1 MKRRTFLQ
9 SLGTTA
15 CLTPLAGSYA
25 YAFAPASIPSDELD
39 QLLKRFVKRNDEV
52 VENLLERQEKNKQH
66 PWAGGVV
73 DHHGIY
79 TPQNTVGLLQRASC
93 AYVSEGS
100 RYYHNTSLHQP
111 LLMASQYL
119 LRAQHP
125 DGTIDLHTT
134 NFHST
139 PDLGFSVEPAS
150 MAYTLLEKDNAAGTD
165 LVRYNLQKYLEDAG
179 KALAVGG
186 IHTPNHRWVV
196 CMAAARVYHL
206 FPNPALQDRVN
217 EWLQE
222 KIDIDEDGQYTEQS
236 TLIYSPI
243 VNKSLITV
251 ARLMEKPELL
261 EPVRR
266 NLEMTLYYLHAN
278 GEGVSEGSGRQDQ
291 YQRGTLLR
299 YYYPYRYMALHDQNP
314 RFAAMTRMLETREQD
329 RLDRYLAF
337 FLEDPTLKNA
347 LPESAPLPDN
357 YLQIFR
363 GSDLVRVRRGER
375 DATILAKN
383 PLFFTFFKGD
393 AALEGI
399 RLASAFF
406 GKGQFEGES
415 LEREGDEFVLRQ
427 WLEGPY
433 YQPYPEEDLPH
444 DGDWE
449 KMPRENRPQSEV
461 QKLLSEIRIRET
473 ESGFLLDIS
482 ITGTDRVPVAVEMAF
497 RKGSKLANVYKL
509 EETEDAYLLEE
520 GYGTLSEGDQQ
531 IRFGPG
537 RAEHSWTQLRG
548 ALPKLEAQCV
558 YLTGFTPFEQ
568 QIEIA

>member
-1 MKRRTFLQ
+1 MERRTFLQ

-15 CLTPLAGSYA
+15 CLSPFAGS
-25 YAFAPASIPSDELD
+25 YAFAPAVISYDTME
-39 QLLKRFVKRNDEV
+39 QLLKNFVKRNDEIIV
-52 VENLLERQEKNKQH
+52 DLLERQEKDAAH
-66 PWAGGVV
+66 VWYGGLVNRY
-73 DHHGIY
+73 GIH
-79 TPQNTVGLLQRASC
+79 TPQSSLGFLQRAGC
-93 AYVSEGS
+93 AYVSEDS
-100 RYYHNTSLHQP
+100 RHYHDAALQQP
-111 LLMASQYL
+111 MLLATHYL
-119 LRAQHP
+119 LNAQHP

-139 PDLGFSVEPAS
+139 PDLAFTVEPATL
-150 MAYTLLEKDNAAGTD
+150 AYTLLTKDADEGTKQIRDNLKTYLQNAA
-165 LVRYNLQKYLEDAG
+165 N
-179 KALAVGG
+179 ALAVGG

-196 CMAAARVYHL
+196 CMAAARVHHL
-206 FPNPALQDRVN
+206 FPDPALQDRVN

-222 KIDIDEDGQYTEQS
+222 EIDIDEDGQYTEQS
-236 TLIYSPI
+236 TLIYSPT
-243 VNKSLITV
+243 VDKALITV
-251 ARLMEKPELL
+251 ARLMDKPELL

-291 YQRGTLLR
+291 YQRGTLVR

-314 RFAAMTRMLETREQD
+314 RFAAMTHMLEAQEQEK
-329 RLDRYLAF
+329 LDSNMAF
-337 FLEDPTLKNA
+337 FLEDPTLKNT
-347 LPESAPLPDN
+347 LPQSAPLPDN
-357 YLQIFR
+357 YLRIFR
-363 GSDLVRVRRGER
+363 GSDLVRVRRGAR

-383 PLFFTFFKGD
+383 PLFFTFFKGN
-393 AALEGI
+393 AALEGV
-399 RLASAFF
+399 RLTSAFF

-415 LEREGDEFVLRQ
+415 LEREGDEFILRQ

-433 YQPYPEEDLPH
+433 YQPYPKEELPH

-461 QKLLSEIRIRET
+461 QKLLSEVRIRET
-473 ESGFLLDIS
+473 ENGFVLDIS

-497 RKGSKLANVYKL
+497 RKGSKLANVRKL
-509 EETEDAYLLEE
+509 EDTEDAYLLAE
-520 GYGTLSEGDQQ
+520 GYGTLSEGNHQ

-548 ALPKLEAQCV
+548 ALPKLEAQSV

-568 QIEIA
+568 QIEVS

>member
-9 SLGTTA
+9 NLGATA
-15 CLTPLAGSYA
+15 CLSPIASSYDFPPIV
-25 YAFAPASIPSDELD
+25 FASNELD
-39 QLLKRFVKRNDEV
+39 QLLDQFVKRNDKV
-52 VENLLERQEKNKQH
+52 VQNLLERQEKDQRH
-66 PWAGGVV
+66 PWAGGVINAY
-73 DHHGIY
+73 GIH
-79 TPQNTVGLLQRASC
+79 TPQSTVGLLQRASC
-93 AYVSEGS
+93 AYISEGS
-100 RYYHNTSLHQP
+100 RFYHNASLNQP
-111 LLMASQYL
+111 MLMATQYL

-150 MAYTLLEKDNAAGTD
+150 LAHTLLEKDNSAGTD
-165 LVRYNLQKYLEDAG
+165 LVRYNLQKYLENAG
-179 KALAVGG
+179 KVLAVGG

-196 CMAAARVYHL
+196 CMAAARVHHL
-206 FPNPALQDRVN
+206 FPNPALQDRVD
-217 EWLQE
+217 EWLRE

-243 VNKSLITV
+243 VDKALITV
-251 ARLMEKPELL
+251 ARLMDKPELL
-261 EPVRR
+261 VPVRR

-278 GEGVSEGSGRQDQ
+278 GECASEGSGRQDQ
-291 YQRGTLLR
+291 YQRGTLSR
-299 YYYPYRYMALHDQNP
+299 YYYSYRYMALRDQNR
-314 RFAAMTRMLETREQD
+314 RFASITRRMEAQERD
-329 RLDRYLAF
+329 KLDINLSL
-337 FLEDPTLKNA
+337 FLEDSSLKNS
-347 LPESAPLPDN
+347 LPQPTDLPNN
-357 YLQIFR
+357 YLRIFR
-363 GSDLVRVRRGER
+363 GSNLVRVRRGER

-383 PLFFTFFKGD
+383 PLFFSFFKGN

-433 YQPYPEEDLPH
+433 YQPYPVEDLPH

-449 KMPRENRPQSEV
+449 EMPRVHRPQSEV

-473 ESGFLLDIS
+473 DNGFLLDIS
-482 ITGTDRVPVAVEMAF
+482 ISGTDRVPVAVEMAF
-497 RKGSKLANVYKL
+497 RKGSKLNNARKL
-509 EETEDAYLLEE
+509 EDTEDTYLLEE
-520 GYGTLSEGDQQ
+520 EYGTLSEGDQQ

-537 RAEHSWTQLRG
+537 RAEHSWTQVRG
-548 ALPKLEAQCV
+548 ALPKMAAQSV
-558 YLTGFTPFEQ
+558 YLTGYTPFEQ
-568 QIEIA
+568 QIEIS

>member
-1 MKRRTFLQ
+1 MERRIFLQ
-9 SLGTTA
+9 GLGATA
-15 CLTPLAGSYA
+15 CLTPFANA
-25 YAFAPASIPSDELD
+25 YSFSSSALSSSEA
-39 QLLKRFVKRNDEV
+39 LLERFVKHNDDV
-52 VENLLERQEKNKQH
+52 VKNLLVRQEKDTQH
-66 PWAGGVV
+66 PWYGGLINRY
-73 DHHGIY
+73 GIH
-79 TPQNTVGLLQRASC
+79 TPQGSLGLLQRASC
-93 AYVSEGS
+93 AYVSEDS
-100 RYYHNTSLHQP
+100 RYYQDASLHQP
-111 LLMASQYL
+111 MLMASQYL
-119 LRAQHP
+119 LKAQHP

-139 PDLGFSVEPAS
+139 PDLAFTVEPATL
-150 MAYTLLEKDNAAGTD
+150 AYTLLNEHADEST
-165 LVRYNLQKYLEDAG
+165 LEVRENLKTYLQNG
-179 KALAVGG
+179 ALALADGG

-196 CMAAARVYHL
+196 CMAAARVHHL
-206 FPNPALQDRVN
+206 FPNPALESRVD

-236 TLIYSPI
+236 TLIYSPT
-243 VNKSLITV
+243 VDKALITV
-251 ARLMEKPELL
+251 ARLMDKPELFV
-261 EPVRR
+261 PVRR

-314 RFAAMTRMLETREQD
+314 RFAAMTRMLEAQEQE
-329 RLDRYLAF
+329 RLDSNMAF
-337 FLEDPTLKNA
+337 FLEDPALKKTL
-347 LPESAPLPDN
+347 PQSADLPDN
-357 YLQIFR
+357 YLRVFR

-383 PLFFTFFKGD
+383 PLFFSFFKGN
-393 AALEGI
+393 AALEGV

-433 YQPYPEEDLPH
+433 YQPYPVEDLPH

-449 KMPRENRPQSEV
+449 EMPRENRPQSEV
-461 QKLLSEIRIRET
+461 QKLLSEIRISET
-473 ESGFLLDIS
+473 ENGFLLDIS
-482 ITGTDRVPVAVEMAF
+482 ITGTDRIPVAVEMAF
-497 RKGSKLANVYKL
+497 RKGGKLSNVRKL
-509 EETEDAYLLEE
+509 EDTENAFLLEE
-520 GYGTLSEGDQQ
+520 GYGTLKEGDQQ

-548 ALPKLEAQCV
+548 ALPKMEAQCV

-568 QIEIA
+568 RIEIA

>member
-9 SLGTTA
+9 GLGTTA
-15 CLTPLAGSYA
+15 FLAPLANLS
-25 YAFAPASIPSDELD
+25 FAQYQHTKDID
-39 QLLKRFVKRNDEV
+39 QLIQSFVKSNDDSV
-52 VENLLERQEKNKQH
+52 KRLLDRQEKAKDHN
-66 PWAGGVV
+66 WYGGVTNTY
-73 DHHGIY
+73 GIH
-79 TPQNTVGLLQRASC
+79 TPQSTVGLLQRASC

-100 RYYHNTSLHQP
+100 RFYHDPTLHQP

-150 MAYTLLEKDNAAGTD
+150 MAYTLLEKDKAADTEQ
-165 LVRYNLQKYLEDAG
+165 VRYNLKKYLEDAG
-179 KALAVGG
+179 KALAIGG

-196 CMAAARVYHL
+196 CMAAARVNHL
-206 FPNPALQDRVN
+206 FPNPALQDRVD

-236 TLIYSPI
+236 TLIYSPT
-243 VNKSLITV
+243 VDKALITV
-251 ARLMEKPELL
+251 ARLMDKPELL

-314 RFAAMTRMLETREQD
+314 RFAAMSSMLETQEQE
-329 RLDRYLAF
+329 RLDSNMAF
-337 FLEDPTLKNA
+337 FLEDPSLKNT
-347 LPESAPLPDN
+347 LPQPANLPDN
-357 YLQIFR
+357 YLRIFR
-363 GSDLVRVRRGER
+363 GSDLVRVRRGGR

-383 PLFFTFFKGD
+383 PLFFTFFKGNT
-393 AALEGI
+393 ALEGI

-433 YQPYPEEDLPH
+433 YQPYPVEDLPH

-473 ESGFLLDIS
+473 ENGFLLDIS
-482 ITGTDRVPVAVEMAF
+482 ITGTDRIPVAVEMAF
-497 RKGSKLANVYKL
+497 RKGSKLTNVRKL
-509 EETEDAYLLEE
+509 EDTEDAYLLEE
-520 GYGTLSEGDQQ
+520 GYGTLSEGKHQ

-548 ALPKLEAQCV
+548 ALPKLEAQSV

-568 QIEIA
+568 QIEVS